1 MQSNEIR
8 RGIYEHYKGNQYEVL
23 GEATHSETMEK
34 LVLYKAL
41 YGKYDLWVRPKK
53 MFTEKVFVEGR
64 EKERFTYIGPK

>member
-41 YGKYDLWVRPKK
+41 YGK
-53 MFTEKVFVEGR
+53 
-64 EKERFTYIGPK
+64 